1 MDIVNNMM
9 TRAQIAEAGGVVT
22 LTLNPPEGKPPT
34 IDPALFDQ
42 MEAWFDA
49 LAKAP
54 GEVCLEKAGIDGTQT
69 LTCRPRLLIVRSAVD
84 RWFCAGANISVLQT
98 TTESSIGP
106 WVRRGNEVFQK
117 LATLPIPTIARVQGY
132 ALGGG
137 LELAL
142 ACDLIVAG
150 EEAVMGQTEAK
161 LGFIPGWGA
170 SGRLP
175 ARVGES
181 KAKYLFFTGAMVDA
195 TSALS
200 MGLVDQV
207 ATGESLDESIA
218 DLVSAMEAN
227 SPVAIAAFK
236 RILAST
242 PSDWRAVMEAEAKES
257 VDCVAS
263 AETQS
268 RLHAFLN
275 RRKPAKS

>member
-1 MDIVNNMM
+1 M
-9 TRAQIAEAGGVVT
+9 TRAQITAAGGVVT

-34 IDPALFDQ
+34 IDPAVFDQ
-42 MEAWFDA
+42 METWIDA
-49 LAKAP
+49 LSGAP
-54 GEVCLEKAGIDGTQT
+54 GEVCLEGAGIGGNQT
-69 LTCRPRLLIVRSAVD
+69 LTCRPRVMIVRSAVD
-84 RWFCAGANISVLQT
+84 KWFCAGANIAVLQT
-98 TTESSIGP
+98 TTELSIGP

-150 EEAVMGQTEAK
+150 EGAMLGQTEAK

-175 ARVGES
+175 VRVGES
-181 KAKYLFFTGAMVDA
+181 QAKRLFFTGAMVDA

-200 MGLVDQV
+200 MGLIDEV
-207 ATGESLDESIA
+207 ASGETLDERIA
-218 DLVSAMEAN
+218 DLVGAMEAN

-236 RILAST
+236 RILASM
-242 PSDWRAVMEAEAKES
+242 PSDWRAVMEAEANES
-257 VDCVAS
+257 VDCVVA
-263 AETQS
+263 ADTQT
-268 RLHAFLN
+268 RLHEFLN
-275 RRKPAKS
+275 RRRPVKS